1 MLPFTHQ
8 QFVLVF
14 SLYNGAIWPLQPI
27 VHGAGL
33 AMLVLLLRPSRA
45 RVVASVALIAL
56 LWLWTG
62 VIYQIGF
69 FSRINPVALAFGAMF
84 VVEGALLLEAACRG
98 RLAFA
103 RAGTGTGGVRRAF
116 GWTLLV
122 YSVAVYPL
130 LGALLGAGY
139 FESPPFGLTPCPLTL
154 TTLGMLLVASP
165 PVPHRL
171 YVVPMAWAGHRRQRG
186 RAAANAARLGAARDA
201 DRARPSR
208 RVRAFQAR
216 EPAATGNEGRRLSRP
231 ARTPGSGPHRC
242 AECRDARRPTRS
254 ARLLVPGAAP
264 ARAGDLLAR
273 EERAAAESVGRLA
286 LEQLAVRAFLVRR
299 VLGVLLGIDL
309 GRVVLVAERHRL
321 RVRLAQLR
329 AGALRARL
337 EAGDRGADGDD
348 LDDEVSAA

>member
-154 TTLGMLLVASP
+154 TTLGMLLIASP
-165 PVPHRL
+165 SVPHRL
-171 YVVPMAWAGHRRQRG
+171 YVVPMAWALIGGSAAGLLRMPQDSVLLVTPIVLGLLAAYERFKA
-186 RAAANAARLGAARDA
+186 RA
-201 DRARPSR
+201 
-208 RVRAFQAR
+208 
-216 EPAATGNEGRRLSRP
+216 PAATGKRG
-231 ARTPGSGPHRC
+231 
-242 AECRDARRPTRS
+242 
-254 ARLLVPGAAP
+254 
-264 ARAGDLLAR
+264 
-273 EERAAAESVGRLA
+273 
-286 LEQLAVRAFLVRR
+286 
-299 VLGVLLGIDL
+299 GV
-309 GRVVLVAERHRL
+309 
-321 RVRLAQLR
+321 
-329 AGALRARL
+329 
-337 EAGDRGADGDD
+337 
-348 LDDEVSAA
+348 